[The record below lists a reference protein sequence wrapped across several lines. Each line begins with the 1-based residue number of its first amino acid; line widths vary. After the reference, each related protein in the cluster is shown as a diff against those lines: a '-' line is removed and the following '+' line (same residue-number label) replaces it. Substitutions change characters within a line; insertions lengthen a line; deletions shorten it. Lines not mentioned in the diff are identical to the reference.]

1 MNLKALSLTV
11 SSLALS
17 SIATAA
23 AQVDVTVRG
32 FGGIVFGGDLDYD
45 VDDDFGT
52 ITDFDIDTG
61 FVVGGAAG
69 VSWSDFTFE
78 IEGAFRSQS
87 IQYGYD
93 ITDPDFAEFANVVAD
108 FDAEVGSVLAN
119 AWYEYDFTEK
129 FSVYG
134 GGGIGV
140 GFSRFSLNDF
150 EGLDLVPDGFEV
162 GDPDDLT
169 VTGTSFAWQIGAG
182 VKYSLSENVAIGAGY
197 RFFNSD
203 IGGGSFVDGDEIEQT
218 NAIDFSNSSLIAEIT
233 YKF

>member
-1 MNLKALSLTV
+1 MNLKILSLTV

-108 FDAEVGSVLAN
+108 FDVEVGSVLAN
-119 AWYEYDFTEK
+119 AWYEYD
-129 FSVYG
+129 
-134 GGGIGV
+134 
-140 GFSRFSLNDF
+140 L
-150 EGLDLVPDGFEV
+150 
-162 GDPDDLT
+162 
-169 VTGTSFAWQIGAG
+169 
-182 VKYSLSENVAIGAGY
+182 
-197 RFFNSD
+197 
-203 IGGGSFVDGDEIEQT
+203 
-218 NAIDFSNSSLIAEIT
+218 SLIHI
-233 YKF
+233 